1 MGHLDLGG
9 GAAAPHPAIAGWYGK
24 LPFLGDFAGRRL
36 PSSFVRT
43 WDDWLQ
49 SVIYGSRALM
59 GEHWLD
65 NYLNS
70 PVWHFCLAPGLCGNN
85 AWIGL
90 LMSSVDRANRHFPFT
105 IAHGVPPEGLHD
117 LAFGAMKDWLLAL
130 ESEAVTMLDLE
141 GSVQT
146 LEDRLARLASPMML
160 DDTRPRPRDD
170 LSPYTGRLMTCSA
183 DEIPALLSTL
193 AHESQCNPSREPYSL
208 WWTSADDERASWVFA
223 TRGLPVAEDY
233 SEMLQVGL

>member
-1 MGHLDLGG
+1 MGVQEQERGDGTL
-9 GAAAPHPAIAGWYGK
+9 PAVAGWYGK

-59 GEHWLD
+59 GEDWLPS
-65 NYLNS
+65 YLNS

-85 AWIGL
+85 AWVGL

-105 IAHGVPPEGLHD
+105 IAHGVTPEGLHD
-117 LAFGAMKDWLLAL
+117 LAFGTLAEWLVSL
-130 ESEAVTMLDLE
+130 ESEAVTMLDLD

-146 LEDRLARLASPMML
+146 LEERLEALASPLML
-160 DDTRPRPRDD
+160 DDTRPRPQDD
-170 LSPYTGRLMTCSA
+170 LAPYLGQLQLRRAEEVPSLM
-183 DEIPALLSTL
+183 STL
-193 AHESQCNPSREPYSL
+193 AFEALRNPGRGPSSL
-208 WWTSADDERASWVFA
+208 WWTSADSEGQSWIFGS
-223 TRGLPVAEDY
+223 RGLPVAEDY
-233 SEMLQVGL
+233 SAMLRVGD